1 MTLAQ
6 QPPADAADGRGSA
19 LDPDRLLVLIG
30 PPGAGKGTQAKMLS
44 ARYDIPQLATGDMLR
59 AARAAG
65 TPLGKE
71 VAAVM
76 DAGKLVSDDIVI
88 RLISEKLRD
97 GSTRRGA
104 IFDGFPRT
112 VAQAEAL
119 DRMLT
124 GHGRKIDRAVMVDVP
139 DAEVERRNTGR
150 RWCPTCQRTY
160 HVEFKPPAKAD
171 VCDAEGATLVQRPDD
186 ALDKVRARLEA
197 YHRDTAPVISYYR
210 DKGLLRKVAGVGE
223 LDQVSERL
231 AQAVEAG

>member
-1 MTLAQ
+1 MTMAQ
-6 QPPADAADGRGSA
+6 QPPADV
-19 LDPDRLLVLIG
+19 DRLLVLIG
-30 PPGAGKGTQAKMLS
+30 PPGAGKGTQAKKLC
-44 ARYDIPQLATGDMLR
+44 ARYDVPQLATGDMLR

-65 TPLGKE
+65 TQLGRE

-88 RLISEKLRD
+88 RLISEKLRE

-119 DRMLT
+119 DKMLA

-160 HVEFKPPAKAD
+160 HIDFKPPVKAD
-171 VCDAEGATLVQRPDD
+171 TCDADGAALVQRPDD
-186 ALDKVRARLEA
+186 ALDKVRARLVA
-197 YHRDTAPVISYYR
+197 YHRDTAPVVGYYR
-210 DKGLLRKVAGVGE
+210 DKGLLRKVDGVGE
-223 LDQVSERL
+223 LDEVFERL

>member
-1 MTLAQ
+1 MALA
-6 QPPADAADGRGSA
+6 QPPADA
-19 LDPDRLLVLIG
+19 DRLLVLIG
-30 PPGAGKGTQAKMLS
+30 PPGAGKGTQAKRLC

-65 TPLGKE
+65 TELGKE
-71 VAAVM
+71 VAAIM

-88 RLISEKLRD
+88 RLIDEKLRD
-97 GSTRRGA
+97 PSTKRGA

-119 DRMLT
+119 DRMLA
-124 GHGRKIDRAVMVDVP
+124 GHGRKIDRAVMVEVP

-160 HVEFKPPAKAD
+160 HIEFSPPKTPD
-171 VCDAEGATLVQRPDD
+171 VCDVEGTALVQRADD
-186 ALDKVRARLEA
+186 ALDKVRARLVA
-197 YHRDTAPVISYYR
+197 YHRDTAPVVGYYR
-210 DKGLLRKVAGVGE
+210 DKGLLRTVSGVGE
-223 LDQVSERL
+223 LDAVSERL